1 MPTNSELAKK
11 LSGGAI
17 TKKEYDRL
25 MKLPH
30 GKRYSKKKTNKELKK
45 RSGAAVTEGEMRAQV
60 KGLRKGSY

>member
-30 GKRYSKKKTNKELKK
+30 LKK